1 MMFLE
6 FALAFLIGSV
16 PTAYWYA
23 KYVHH
28 LDIRQHG
35 SGNIGATNSLRVL
48 GKKAGI
54 IVLFIDMLKG
64 LIPVLIAGKLGF
76 TPENILLTGVFSVLG
91 HLFSPFVGFKGGK
104 GIATGFGVILA
115 FSPWAALISIAVFGI
130 VLYFSRY
137 VSLGSVCGVLA
148 FWVYTCFQAGNSPKM
163 LIIATVLTALLIIS
177 HRKNLA
183 RLLNG
188 TENRLSGKR

>member
-1 MMFLE
+1 MQYLE
-6 FALAFLIGSV
+6 YALAFLIGSV
-16 PTAYWYA
+16 PTAFWYA
-23 KYVHH
+23 KYVHR

-54 IVLFIDMLKG
+54 IVLLIDLLKG
-64 LIPVLIAGKLGF
+64 LIPVLVARKLGF
-76 TPENILLTGVFSVLG
+76 TPENILLTGVFAVLG

-104 GIATGFGVILA
+104 GIATAFGVILG
-115 FSPWAALISIAVFGI
+115 FSPLGALICIAVFGL

-148 FWVYTCFQAGNSPKM
+148 FWVYIFFQPDRSM
-163 LIIATVLTALLIIS
+163 QTLIIASVLAFLLIIS
-177 HRKNLA
+177 HRKNLG
-183 RLLNG
+183 RLWKG
-188 TENRLSGKR
+188 TENKI

>member
-1 MMFLE
+1 MQYLE
-6 FALAFLIGSV
+6 YALAFLIGSV
-16 PTAYWYA
+16 PTAFWYA
-23 KYVHH
+23 KYVHG

-54 IVLFIDMLKG
+54 IVLLIDLLKG
-64 LIPVLIAGKLGF
+64 LIPVLVARKLGF
-76 TPENILLTGVFSVLG
+76 TPENILLTGVFAVLG

-104 GIATGFGVILA
+104 GIATAFGVILG
-115 FSPWAALISIAVFGI
+115 FSPLGALICIAVFGL

-148 FWVYTCFQAGNSPKM
+148 FWVYIFFQPDRSM
-163 LIIATVLTALLIIS
+163 QTLIIASVLAFLLIIS
-177 HRKNLA
+177 HRKNLG
-183 RLLNG
+183 RLWKG
-188 TENRLSGKR
+188 TENKI

>member
-1 MMFLE
+1 MFLE
-6 FALAFLIGSV
+6 YALAFLTGSI

-54 IVLFIDMLKG
+54 IVLLIDLLKG
-64 LIPVLIAGKLGF
+64 LIPVLIARYLEF
-76 TPENILLTGVFSVLG
+76 TPESTLLVGICAVLG

-104 GIATGFGVILA
+104 GIATAFGVILA
-115 FSPWAALISIAVFGI
+115 FSPWGALASILVFGI

-137 VSLGSVCGVLA
+137 VSLGSICGVLA
-148 FWVYTCFQAGNSPKM
+148 FWVYTFFQPGRSVE
-163 LIIATVLTALLIIS
+163 VLLLASVLAALLIIS
-177 HRKNLA
+177 HRKNLG
-183 RLLNG
+183 RLWKG
-188 TENRLSGKR
+188 EENKI

>member
-6 FALAFLIGSV
+6 YALAFLIGSV

-23 KYVHH
+23 KYVHN

-54 IVLFIDMLKG
+54 IVLFIDLLKG
-64 LIPVLIAGKLGF
+64 LIPVLIARKLGF
-76 TPENILLTGVFSVLG
+76 TPENTLLVGIFAVLG

-104 GIATGFGVILA
+104 GIATAFGVILA
-115 FSPWAALISIAVFGI
+115 FSPLGALVSIAVFGI
-130 VLYFSRY
+130 VLYVSRY

-148 FWVYTCFQAGNSPKM
+148 FWVYIFFQPDRSGQ
-163 LIIATVLTALLIIS
+163 VLLFASVLAVLLIIS
-177 HRKNLA
+177 HRKNLG
-183 RLLNG
+183 RLWNG
-188 TENRLSGKR
+188 TENRI

>member
-1 MMFLE
+1 MQYLE
-6 FALAFLIGSV
+6 YALAFLIGSV
-16 PTAYWYA
+16 PTAFWYA
-23 KYVHH
+23 KYVHR

-54 IVLFIDMLKG
+54 IVLLIDLLKG
-64 LIPVLIAGKLGF
+64 LIPVLVARKLGF
-76 TPENILLTGVFSVLG
+76 TPENILLTGVFAVLG

-104 GIATGFGVILA
+104 GIATAFGVILG
-115 FSPWAALISIAVFGI
+115 FSPLGALICIAVFGV

-148 FWVYTCFQAGNSPKM
+148 FWVYIFFQPDRSM
-163 LIIATVLTALLIIS
+163 QTLIIASVLAFLLIIS
-177 HRKNLA
+177 HRKNLG
-183 RLLNG
+183 RLWKG
-188 TENRLSGKR
+188 TENKI

>member
-6 FALAFLIGSV
+6 FVLAFLIGSV

>member
-6 FALAFLIGSV
+6 FVLAFLIGSV

-163 LIIATVLTALLIIS
+163 LIIATVLAALLIIS